1 MPDPLKII
9 NVKLDELEIK
19 KFWGKVVIEY
29 KGGMPV
35 ALKLEETIV
44 LTQHATKKE
53 KTKKTLDNKI

>member
-1 MPDPLKII
+1 MQDPLKII
-9 NVKLDELEIK
+9 TVKLDELEIK

-44 LTQHATKKE
+44 LTQHAKVKKKE
-53 KTKKTLDNKI
+53 KNS